1 MVSSPA
7 QRSGV
12 SVAEEEGA
20 QIDNVSKMCLRDVYQ
35 WRRYERQT
43 GRQMCIMISCEEGEI
58 SSLPGYEMQKTPPPK
73 SPPKAG
79 QTRVILH
86 WCAMCIDFRGNNS
99 NNNCG
104 ARQGRDDW
112 RTLAANKG
120 TLLSEA

>member
-20 QIDNVSKMCLRDVYQ
+20 AIDDVSKMCLRDVYQ

-43 GRQMCIMISCEEGEI
+43 GRQMCIIIGCEEGEI

-86 WCAMCIDFRGNNS
+86 WCAMCIDFGGTNS
-99 NNNCG
+99 NNKVIVEH
-104 ARQGRDDW
+104 GREK
-112 RTLAANKG
+112 TIG
-120 TLLSEA
+120 GLLLQTRVLS

>member
-20 QIDNVSKMCLRDVYQ
+20 AIDDVSKMCLRDVYQ

-43 GRQMCIMISCEEGEI
+43 GRQMCIIIDCEEGEI

-73 SPPKAG
+73 SPPKG
-79 QTRVILH
+79 
-86 WCAMCIDFRGNNS
+86 WPD
-99 NNNCG
+99 
-104 ARQGRDDW
+104 ARYPPLVRNVY
-112 RTLAANKG
+112 R
-120 TLLSEA
+120 LSRERLQ